1 MAETF
6 GKRQRG
12 QRKKE
17 RQLNKKERK
26 KERAA
31 GNVPEITEQDIVRD
45 LFDGVDPNA
54 RSVVPDD
61 TEKEDPAKP

>member
-17 RQLNKKERK
+17 RQQAKHQRK
-26 KERAA
+26 QERATTDQ
-31 GNVPEITEQDIVRD
+31 PEMSEGDIARD
-45 LFDGVDPNA
+45 YFDGILPNGETVDEENTDGD
-54 RSVVPDD
+54 R
-61 TEKEDPAKP
+61 T

>member
-17 RQLNKKERK
+17 RQLNKKQRK
-26 KERAA
+26 QERAD
-31 GNVPEITEQDIVRD
+31 GNAPEITEADIARD
-45 LFDGVDPNA
+45 YFDGVDPNA
-54 RSVVPDD
+54 RSNTQGDA
-61 TEKEDPAKP
+61 ENEGPAPR

>member
-6 GKRQRG
+6 GKRQRA

-26 KERAA
+26 QERAS
-31 GNVPEITEQDIVRD
+31 GNAPQLTEMDIARD
-45 LFDGVDPNA
+45 YFDGVDPND
-54 RSVVPDD
+54 RSEPKD
-61 TEKEDPAKP
+61 ESENEDSTKP

>member
-17 RQLNKKERK
+17 RQLNKKLRK
-26 KERAA
+26 QERAT
-31 GNVPEITEQDIVRD
+31 GDSPEITEGDIARD
-45 LFDGVDPNA
+45 YFDGVDPNS
-54 RSVVPDD
+54 RTD
-61 TEKEDPAKP
+61 EEEDSAPGAAD

>member
-17 RQLNKKERK
+17 RQLNKKIRK
-26 KERAA
+26 QERATGDA
-31 GNVPEITEQDIVRD
+31 PEVTEGDIARD
-45 LFDGVDPNA
+45 YFDGIDPNDPNA
-54 RSVVPDD
+54 EPEEETPG
-61 TEKEDPAKP
+61 TEG